1 MAAKPPSTAEIS
13 PDGVIT
19 PSTTEASAVQPRAS
33 EPAQIPSEPAQ
44 TTPAASADEPE
55 FSLDAF
61 ELAKHSSEKA
71 KPAEVKK
78 TESEVE
84 VEEKLTP
91 AAADAKSKTPAKVA
105 TSQKLP
111 TTPRDLSD
119 VADEDKPLFER
130 MSNDAFNKFKP
141 IYKAHKELSAKAEA
155 DAKALAEKE
164 ALITQLKTG
173 LVPVPESYYEN
184 ENAFVLTPE
193 FTQAADAVN
202 LAESVRNHWANQLS
216 AIAAGE
222 KTYIGLVKDAQGNI
236 RPTMPIPVDANTE
249 RQLQNNL
256 AYTTE
261 QVGQRKA
268 ALDSVAT
275 SFKAKA
281 KEASGWLTNWE
292 KGVFPIFEK
301 PEGKESMEQAKD
313 LISKFP
319 PAYRNN
325 PLVNALAKSLVLNN
339 KFVQIIQASQA
350 KTATSTTPQA
360 KAAKT
365 TRAPSLEEVHGDGGA
380 AGNND
385 AEVTMD
391 DFNKLKNGL

>member
-1 MAAKPPSTAEIS
+1 MAAKPPSTADIS

-33 EPAQIPSEPAQ
+33 EPAQTPSEP
-44 TTPAASADEPE
+44 TEPAKVEGDEPE

-61 ELAKHSSEKA
+61 ELAKHTSEKP

-78 TESEVE
+78 TEDSVE

-91 AAADAKSKTPAKVA
+91 AAADAKSKAPAKVA
-105 TSQKLP
+105 TSQKIP

-141 IYKAHKELSAKAEA
+141 IYKAHKELTAKAEA

-173 LVPVPESYYEN
+173 LMPVPESYYEN

-236 RPTMPIPVDANTE
+236 RQTTPLPVDANTE

-292 KGVFPIFEK
+292 KGIFPIFEK
-301 PEGKESMEQAKD
+301 PEGKESLEQAKD

-350 KTATSTTPQA
+350 KTATTTTPAA
-360 KAAKT
+360 KAKT

-380 AGNND
+380 ASQSEG
-385 AEVTMD
+385 EVTMD